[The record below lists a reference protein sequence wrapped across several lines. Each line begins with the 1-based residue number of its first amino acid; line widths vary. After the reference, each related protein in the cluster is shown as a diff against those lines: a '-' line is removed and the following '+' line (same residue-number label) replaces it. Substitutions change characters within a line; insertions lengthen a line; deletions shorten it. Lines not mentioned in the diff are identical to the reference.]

1 MLLTTNYTL
10 LALYATIF
18 TWFVTLLGSSM
29 VFFFKKINKNF
40 MDASLGIAAGIMMS
54 ASFWSLLNPAIENA
68 KNLNQISWLVVTTGF
83 MLGGI
88 FIFITD
94 KIFQKKLNS
103 KNKRL
108 SLMILSITMHN
119 IPEGLAVGIAF
130 GSIKYGL
137 NSATLTNSVMLA
149 LAIGLQ
155 NFPEGSAISLPLR
168 REGYSRTKSFI
179 YGSLSAIVEP
189 IFGLIGALFSMT
201 FDGDVASIG
210 ASGAIF
216 GLMGALLYFGYHY
229 RVYLGNVVKT
239 QILPLIVFNLA
250 LGFILTGVD
259 NFAHIGGLI
268 GGTMITMALGVKDK
282 SSTFEKVNG
291 WIIALIFT
299 VFIAYIA
306 FIYSA

>member
-1 MLLTTNYTL
+1 MHNYTL
-10 LALYATIF
+10 FALYATIF
-18 TWFVTLLGSSM
+18 TWLLTVLGSSM

-68 KNLNQISWLVVTTGF
+68 KNLKQISWLVVTIGF
-83 MLGGI
+83 LLGGI

-94 KIFQKKLNS
+94 RLFQKKLNT

-137 NSATLTNSVMLA
+137 DSATITNAVMLA

-168 REGYSRTKSFI
+168 REGYTRTKSFL
-179 YGSLSAIVEP
+179 YGCLSAIVEP
-189 IFGLIGALFSMT
+189 IFGLLGAILTIKIQHLMPIFLSFAAGAMIYVIIQELIPESQTNDNKSLMALFT
-201 FDGDVASIG
+201 
-210 ASGAIF
+210 
-216 GLMGALLYFGYHY
+216 
-229 RVYLGNVVKT
+229 
-239 QILPLIVFNLA
+239 
-250 LGFILTGVD
+250 
-259 NFAHIGGLI
+259 LI
-268 GGTMITMALGVKDK
+268 GFSIMMILDTAL
-282 SSTFEKVNG
+282 
-291 WIIALIFT
+291 
-299 VFIAYIA
+299 
-306 FIYSA
+306 

>member
-1 MLLTTNYTL
+1 MHNYTL

-18 TWFVTLLGSSM
+18 TWVLTILGSSM

-54 ASFWSLLNPAIENA
+54 ASFWSLLNPAIENS

-94 KIFQKKLNS
+94 KIFQKKLTS

-137 NSATLTNSVMLA
+137 NSSTITNSVMLA

-189 IFGLIGALFSMT
+189 IFGLIGALLIIKIQHLMPVFLS
-201 FDGDVASIG
+201 FAAG
-210 ASGAIF
+210 AMIYVIIQELIPESQTNNNKS
-216 GLMGALLYFGYHY
+216 LMALF
-229 RVYLGNVVKT
+229 T
-239 QILPLIVFNLA
+239 
-250 LGFILTGVD
+250 
-259 NFAHIGGLI
+259 LI
-268 GGTMITMALGVKDK
+268 GFSIMMILDTAL
-282 SSTFEKVNG
+282 
-291 WIIALIFT
+291 
-299 VFIAYIA
+299 
-306 FIYSA
+306 